1 MDLLNTFLQFLM
13 DGIQLIVG
21 LVQDIWNWS
30 VQQIR
35 KVPWE
40 SLGALPLWK
49 KVLLGLAGAGVLYFL
64 YKAGKV
70 LFEAGQ
76 KMLDAIAALLS
87 AFVKTLVPVLLAG
100 VIAVVAA
107 YIVNNVYF

>member
-13 DGIQLIVG
+13 DGIQLIVD
-21 LVQDIWNWS
+21 LVRDIWNWS
-30 VQQIR
+30 VEQIR
-35 KVPWE
+35 QVPWE
-40 SLGALPLWK
+40 ALGTLPLWK
-49 KVLLGLAGAGVLYFL
+49 KIILGLAGAGVLWFL

-76 KMLDAIAALLS
+76 KMLDAIAALLG

-100 VIAVVAA
+100 VIAVVGA
-107 YIVNNVYF
+107 YIINNVHF